1 MTDQHK
7 PVFLSASGRRWRT
20 FKGTIRFFIV
30 ILILAGVSVVIDI
43 LSSSSTSLPKLKA
56 ENEIYKTVLNPERI
70 TTITTKQNNLFN
82 KSRKELLKM
91 VLNPNLHHPKRHAM
105 PLNGYQIRAG
115 FYVNWDAQSFYS
127 LRDNIEKLNMVMPEW
142 FFFQDNA
149 DTINTDIDF
158 RAFSFMQNHK
168 IKILPMVSNYYNNK
182 WNPQSAER
190 IISSKPKRTRF
201 IKSILNALKKYSF
214 SGINIDI
221 ESISEKY
228 KTQLQEFQK
237 ELFEALST
245 HGYIVSQDVPVDDST
260 YDYAVL
266 QKYNNYL
273 MIMAYDLHYAD
284 SDPGPIADIKWV
296 EYHLIKAVNQVPS
309 EKLVL
314 GIPAYGY
321 DWPKGSSAED
331 ISYQES
337 LVRAKE
343 SDSKIDFDNNNYNL
357 QYSYYDDNDHSH
369 QVWFTDAA
377 TCFNLI
383 RTANDFGCAG
393 VALWRLGGEDPRLW
407 RFYNKDLSAEGL
419 NRTPFQ
425 MSDLKTI
432 DHSTSLDFEGEGEI
446 LDIVSTP
453 QTGKIDLEYD
463 NKEKIITEEN
473 YLQLPSSYL
482 IRKFGNANK
491 KVIVFT
497 FDDGPDYRYT
507 PQILDILKKEH
518 VPATFFVL
526 GINAENNLTLLKRI
540 YNEGHEIGNH
550 SFLHPNLAITGNER
564 TKIELNSTRRLIESI
579 TGHSTVL
586 FRPPYDADTEPEH
599 IQEILPIIEA
609 RNENYYTIGAS
620 IDPLDWQEGVS
631 ADTIIR
637 RIKRE
642 ENLGSILLLHDAG
655 GDRSQTVKALPEIIK
670 YFKDKGYTFGTVSG
684 LLGKSRDDIMPKLKD
699 RSDLFLSNVNW
710 SIAEAIFWLS
720 RFIFTLFFLG
730 IILALLRLLFVG
742 SLAYIQKKR
751 KISVSSQNNSS
762 LPPVSIIVP
771 AYNEE
776 IHIVKNLNNLLRGNY
791 PDFKIIFVD
800 DGSKDN
806 TYKVVS
812 EAFADDQRVC
822 VLTKPNGG
830 KATALNYGIEHSECE
845 FIICIDA
852 DTQLMPDAITKL
864 VETLSENESIAAVA
878 GNVKVGN
885 ERNIITKWQS
895 IEYITS
901 QNFDRRAF
909 DLLNAITVVPGAIGA
924 FRKSAILKSG
934 GFTNDTLAE
943 DCDLTIRLLRQ
954 GYTVRYNEKAI
965 AYTEAPETLK
975 MFLRQRFRWSFGIM
989 QSLWKHKDTL
999 FNHNYKALGLIALP
1013 NVLLFHFA
1021 LPLFSPLAELMMV
1034 LGILGGYWQQI
1045 IGYYLLFLILD
1056 LISALIAFSFEKEGL
1071 KRLFLLFPQRLIYR
1085 QLMYWVLLKSILSA
1099 IKGTLVG
1106 WGILKRTGQVK
1117 LGVHN

>member
-1 MTDQHK
+1 
-7 PVFLSASGRRWRT
+7 
-20 FKGTIRFFIV
+20 
-30 ILILAGVSVVIDI
+30 
-43 LSSSSTSLPKLKA
+43 
-56 ENEIYKTVLNPERI
+56 
-70 TTITTKQNNLFN
+70 
-82 KSRKELLKM
+82 
-91 VLNPNLHHPKRHAM
+91 
-105 PLNGYQIRAG
+105 
-115 FYVNWDAQSFYS
+115 
-127 LRDNIEKLNMVMPEW
+127 
-142 FFFQDNA
+142 
-149 DTINTDIDF
+149 
-158 RAFSFMQNHK
+158 
-168 IKILPMVSNYYNNK
+168 
-182 WNPQSAER
+182 
-190 IISSKPKRTRF
+190 
-201 IKSILNALKKYSF
+201 
-214 SGINIDI
+214 
-221 ESISEKY
+221 
-228 KTQLQEFQK
+228 
-237 ELFEALST
+237 
-245 HGYIVSQDVPVDDST
+245 
-260 YDYAVL
+260 
-266 QKYNNYL
+266 
-273 MIMAYDLHYAD
+273 
-284 SDPGPIADIKWV
+284 
-296 EYHLIKAVNQVPS
+296 
-309 EKLVL
+309 
-314 GIPAYGY
+314 
-321 DWPKGSSAED
+321 
-331 ISYQES
+331 
-337 LVRAKE
+337 
-343 SDSKIDFDNNNYNL
+343 
-357 QYSYYDDNDHSH
+357 
-369 QVWFTDAA
+369 
-377 TCFNLI
+377 
-383 RTANDFGCAG
+383 
-393 VALWRLGGEDPRLW
+393 
-407 RFYNKDLSAEGL
+407 
-419 NRTPFQ
+419 
-425 MSDLKTI
+425 
-432 DHSTSLDFEGEGEI
+432 
-446 LDIVSTP
+446 
-453 QTGKIDLEYD
+453 
-463 NKEKIITEEN
+463 
-473 YLQLPSSYL
+473 
-482 IRKFGNANK
+482 
-491 KVIVFT
+491 
-497 FDDGPDYRYT
+497 
-507 PQILDILKKEH
+507 
-518 VPATFFVL
+518 
-526 GINAENNLTLLKRI
+526 
-540 YNEGHEIGNH
+540 
-550 SFLHPNLAITGNER
+550 
-564 TKIELNSTRRLIESI
+564 
-579 TGHSTVL
+579 
-586 FRPPYDADTEPEH
+586 
-599 IQEILPIIEA
+599 
-609 RNENYYTIGAS
+609 
-620 IDPLDWQEGVS
+620 
-631 ADTIIR
+631 
-637 RIKRE
+637 RE

-699 RSDLFLSNVNW
+699 RNDLFLSNVNW

-720 RFIFTLFFLG
+720 RFIFMLFFLG
-730 IILALLRLLFVG
+730 IILALLRLLLVG
-742 SLAYIQKKR
+742 GLAWIQKKR
-751 KISVSSQNNSS
+751 KISVSLQNNNSY
-762 LPPVSIIVP
+762 PPVSIIVP

-1013 NVLLFHFA
+1013 NVLLFHFV

-1034 LGILGGYWQQI
+1034 LGIIGGYWHQI

-1056 LISALIAFSFEKEGL
+1056 LVSALIAFSFEKEGL